1 MFPHL
6 CLPHVFSTCLPSPLR
21 PVKADSE
28 DAMMKA
34 VAQQPV
40 AVAIDG
46 DDMVLLGVAVHMVA
60 KSPTVKDTLW

>member
-1 MFPHL
+1 M
-6 CLPHVFSTCLPSPLR
+6 FSTCLPSPLR

-46 DDMVLLGVAVHMVA
+46 DDLVLLGVAVQMVA
-60 KSPTVKDTLW
+60 K

>member
-1 MFPHL
+1 
-6 CLPHVFSTCLPSPLR
+6 
-21 PVKADSE
+21 
-28 DAMMKA
+28 MMKA

-46 DDMVLLGVAVHMVA
+46 DDMVLLGVAVQMVA